1 MTAISRRRRPRAGRE
16 SGASSPVV
24 LSAAEQARFWRDG
37 FLIVDRTVVDEA
49 DLAPVRAIIE
59 RLYAGLDQLS
69 PGLAYDLGEP
79 SKYRA
84 DREIPEINAPTRIE
98 PGLLDS
104 VAYARC
110 HELARQLLG
119 RRARWVHDHVI
130 RKPPRSP
137 ATIEWHQDL
146 AFGPDNPTTR
156 QVHIWLA
163 LQDVTEAN
171 GCVRYLPQ
179 AGAPRLLPHHR
190 RSPESH
196 ALVATGVDASAAVEC
211 PIDAGMATIHRVTTL
226 HSSGPNTTDAP
237 RMGWILQFRDPG
249 PLWSPTRIRRVM
261 HRMGRSL
268 LGRRRGRPVS

>member
-1 MTAISRRRRPRAGRE
+1 MTTISRRRGPRAGR
-16 SGASSPVV
+16 GQGTSSPVV

-37 FLIVDRTVVDEA
+37 FLILDRTVVEEA
-49 DLAPVRAIIE
+49 DLAPVRAIID
-59 RLYAGLDQLS
+59 RLYARFDQL
-69 PGLAYDLGEP
+69 PPELAYDLGEVKHHAKP
-79 SKYRA
+79 
-84 DREIPEINAPTRIE
+84 REIPEINALTRIE
-98 PGLLDS
+98 PGLLDT

-146 AFGPDNPTTR
+146 AFAPGNPTTR

-163 LQDVTEAN
+163 LQDVTEEN

-190 RSPESH
+190 RGPESH
-196 ALVATGVDASAAVEC
+196 ALVATGVDGSAAVAC
-211 PIDAGMATIHRVTTL
+211 PIAAGMATIHRVTTL
-226 HSSGPNTTDAP
+226 HSSGPNTTDEP
-237 RMGWILQFRDPG
+237 RMAWTLIFRDPG
-249 PLWSPTRIRRVM
+249 PPWSPTRIWRVLT
-261 HRMGRSL
+261 RIWRPL
-268 LGRRRGRPVS
+268 LGRRRRHRVS